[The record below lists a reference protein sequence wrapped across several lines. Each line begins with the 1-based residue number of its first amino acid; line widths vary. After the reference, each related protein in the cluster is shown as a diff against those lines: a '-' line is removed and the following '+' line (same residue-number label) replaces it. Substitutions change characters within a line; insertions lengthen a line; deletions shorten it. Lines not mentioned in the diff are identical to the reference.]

1 MSVAGENDIEL
12 HSLTKSYGDLVAV
25 KGVSFAVRKGIIFGL
40 LGPNGAGK
48 TTLVNMLTT
57 LSKPASGSAR
67 VGGYDILR
75 EPARIRTLI
84 GVVPQE
90 NNLDRYLTARENL
103 VLHARMHRMKA
114 ALYNPRIDD
123 LLSLLGLAERQK
135 DFPNKFSTGMQRR
148 LVVARALVHDPQIL
162 FLDEPTTGLDPQAK
176 RAIWDYFLSLKG
188 KRTILLTTH
197 NMEEADFLCDQI
209 TIIDHGSPIASGT
222 AAQLKEM
229 AESSRFYEIEVG
241 APGERYLRKF
251 RDLPFIDCLS
261 LQDGVISVCLKKEGS
276 LGSLVEQIDLRDLK
290 KITTRQPSL
299 EDVFLKL
306 TGRSLRG

>member
-12 HSLTKSYGDLVAV
+12 HSLTKTYGDLVAV
-25 KGVSFAVRKGIIFGL
+25 KGISFAVRKGIIFGL

-57 LSKPASGSAR
+57 LSKPASGSAT

-75 EPARIRTLI
+75 DPAEIRTLI

-103 VLHARMHRMKA
+103 VLHAKMHRMKPA
-114 ALYNPRIDD
+114 DYNPRIDG
-123 LLSLLGLAERQK
+123 LLSLLGLADRQK
-135 DFPNKFSTGMQRR
+135 DFPNTFSTGMQRR

-176 RAIWDYFLSLKG
+176 RAIWDYFLALKG

-197 NMEEADFLCDQI
+197 NMEEADFLCDRI
-209 TIIDHGSPIASGT
+209 AILDHGTPIASGT
-222 AAQLKEM
+222 AAQLKDPGDN
-229 AESSRFYEIEVG
+229 SRFYEIELG
-241 APGERYLRKF
+241 PRGEEYLGRF
-251 RDLPFIDCLS
+251 RELPFIDCLS
-261 LQDGVISVCLKKEGS
+261 LENGVLSVCLKKEGS
-276 LGSLVEQIDLRDLK
+276 LGSLIEKIDPRDLK
-290 KITTRQPSL
+290 RITTRQPSL

>member
-1 MSVAGENDIEL
+1 MPIAGENDIEL
-12 HSLTKSYGDLVAV
+12 CSLTKAYGDLVAV
-25 KGVSFAVRKGIIFGL
+25 REISFAVRKGTIFGL

-48 TTLVNMLTT
+48 TTLVNMVTT

-67 VGGYDILR
+67 VGGYDLLR
-75 EPARIRTLI
+75 EAAKIRALI

-103 VLHARMHRMKA
+103 VLHAKMHRMNPA
-114 ALYNPRIDD
+114 RYNPRIDD
-123 LLSLLGLAERQK
+123 LLSLLGLTERQE

-197 NMEEADFLCDQI
+197 NMEEADFLCDRI
-209 TIIDHGSPIASGT
+209 AIIDHGSPIASGT

-241 APGERYLRKF
+241 ARGEEYLRKLGE
-251 RDLPFIDCLS
+251 LPFVDCLS

-276 LGSLVEQIDLRDLK
+276 LGGLVEKIDLQDLK
-290 KITTRQPSL
+290 KITSRQPSL

-306 TGRSLRG
+306 TGRNLRS